1 MNWAEIGGRIR
12 AQREYLGYTRE
23 QFAERLGVTPKFC
36 SDIELGV
43 KGMSVPTLC
52 KIAQILRLSTDFIL
66 FGALET
72 DTSTPLSLLLKSCS
86 STEQRYA
93 EQLLKTFLI
102 TMRTKKDPPQGRAI
116 LFLPGGAAPPPGG
129 GRFHLAGPARRI
141 APSGT
146 PRRAA

>member
-1 MNWAEIGGRIR
+1 MGRNRRQNPGAAGIFS
-12 AQREYLGYTRE
+12 YTRE

-72 DTSTPLSLLLKSCS
+72 DTSTPLSLLLK
-86 STEQRYA
+86 
-93 EQLLKTFLI
+93 
-102 TMRTKKDPPQGRAI
+102 
-116 LFLPGGAAPPPGG
+116 AAP
-129 GRFHLAGPARRI
+129 ARS
-141 APSGT
+141 SGM
-146 PRRAA
+146 PNSF